1 MSATALRARLLA
13 REKEPPED
21 SVWLRIAVGALVML
35 ALTAVIAQ
43 GATDAF
49 TSAGGLLLV
58 PIGYTFSHAQ
68 RHRAN
73 IATKVVLAVGLLAAL
88 GAFLQGVRM
97 AQTVDQAR
105 IPLASLF
112 VWVQVLHSFDVPRR
126 RDLSFSVVSSLILM
140 AEAGSLS
147 LGTGFIVFLVPW
159 TALSAAWLYLS
170 QRPARHEVPEPVF
183 VQTQRRPVSGS
194 GVAAGRSIAAVTAAA
209 VTAIA
214 AVFMLIPRLPGA
226 FVRLPPFALRSAM
239 SVPGFEGQVVNPGLP
254 ALGSAGGVVDFLP
267 SAYPGFGSSVDL
279 RARGHLSDQ
288 IVMRV
293 RTPQAALWRGQAYD
307 RFDGTTWT
315 ASDTGAVNLGQGG
328 DQSFSM
334 PSVGNALPGRRIVT
348 TFYVQTN
355 QPNIVFAA
363 YTPEQVY
370 FPAAQ
375 LSVDRYDSIRAPILL
390 DQGLVYSVV
399 SDIPV
404 PTTEELRAA
413 PARWSKAELRQYTEL
428 PSDLPARDV
437 ALAKRITAGSSS
449 VYDEVMAVQGWLQ
462 RNTKYNLDIPRDPP
476 GVDAVD
482 HFLFVT
488 RQGFCEHIASSMA
501 VLLRAVGIPTRLVTG
516 FGPGERNPFT
526 GYYEVRESDAHAWV
540 EVLYPN
546 VGWVQYDPT
555 FGVPAAAPGIGG
567 RFIAPEVIRAIGRFV
582 ARVVPGPVKSAAR
595 QVGSAIAAAARASL
609 AAWPVTVPLMVLAF
623 GAAWLVRRRRRVG
636 RAHGPKPT
644 GAAKAFV
651 ALSDV
656 LRSRGY
662 VRAKHQTPTEFL
674 RGIRQSGT
682 LPRELVPDAEL
693 VVRAFERERFS
704 GMEPAQEEIE
714 DVLEAAAR
722 IRGGARREKQ
732 PSGFG

>member
-1 MSATALRARLLA
+1 VSTSTLRARLVD
-13 REKEPPED
+13 RQKEPPEE
-21 SVWLRIAVGALVML
+21 SIRLRIVVAALVL
-35 ALTAVIAQ
+35 IALVAVIAQ

-58 PIGYTFSHAQ
+58 PLGYTFSHLQ
-68 RHRAN
+68 RHKAN

-147 LGTGFIVFLVPW
+147 LGTGFILYLAPW
-159 TALSAAWLYLS
+159 TAIAAAWLYLS
-170 QRPARHEVPEPVF
+170 QRPARHEVPEPAF
-183 VQTQRRPVSGS
+183 VRTVKRPGE
-194 GVAAGRSIAAVTAAA
+194 GVGAAAGRSMAAATAAVA
-209 VTAIA
+209 TAIA
-214 AVFMLIPRLPGA
+214 AVFMLTPRLPGA
-226 FVRLPPFALRSAM
+226 FVRLPPFALRSAI

-254 ALGSAGGVVDFLP
+254 SSGGAGGITDFMP

-315 ASDTGAVNLGQGG
+315 ASDPGAVSLGQEA
-328 DQSFSM
+328 DQSFPI
-334 PSVGNALPGRRIVT
+334 PSEPTSLASRRIVT
-348 TFYVQTN
+348 TFYVQAN

-363 YTPEQVY
+363 YSPEQVY

-375 LSVDRYDSIRAPILL
+375 VSVDRYDSIRAPILL

-399 SDIPV
+399 SAV
-404 PTTEELRAA
+404 PITTPDSLRSA

-437 ALAKRITAGSSS
+437 TLAKEITAGSSS

-462 RNTKYNLDIPRDPP
+462 QNTKYNLDIPRDSA

-501 VLLRAVGIPTRLVTG
+501 LLLRAVGVPTRLVTG
-516 FGPGERNPFT
+516 FGPGDRNPLT
-526 GYYEVRESDAHAWV
+526 GYYDVHESDAHAWV

-555 FGVPAAAPGIGG
+555 FGVPSAAPGIAS
-567 RFIAPEVIRAIGRFV
+567 RFIAPEVIRAMGRFV
-582 ARVVPGPVKSAAR
+582 ARVLPGPVKSAAR
-595 QVGSAIAAAARASL
+595 QVGSAIGAAARGTL
-609 AAWPVTVPLMVLAF
+609 AAWPATTPVIVMALTAVWA
-623 GAAWLVRRRRRVG
+623 VRRRHKTRRAG
-636 RAHGPKPT
+636 GPRPT

-651 ALSDV
+651 ALSDA

-662 VRAKHQTPTEFL
+662 VRADHQTPTEFL

-682 LPRELVPDAEL
+682 LPREIAPDAEL

-704 GMEPAQEEIE
+704 RE
-714 DVLEAAAR
+714 DPPPDEVEGALAAASR
-722 IRGGARREKQ
+722 VREAARREKT